1 MSPIR
6 MTQATALV
14 LRALATGH
22 RHGFEIMEVTGLA
35 SGTVYPVLRRLEN
48 EGALASTW
56 EGEDEARAA
65 GRPRRRIYA
74 LTSRGDRY
82 ADQAAEKL
90 ENARRFLMGPDG
102 WAGAGG
108 GE

>member
-35 SGTVYPVLRRLEN
+35 SGTVYPVLRRLETD
-48 EGALASTW
+48 GAVESTW
-56 EGEDEARAA
+56 EAEEQARQA
-65 GRPRRRIYA
+65 GRPRRRVYA
-74 LTSRGDRY
+74 LNERGH
-82 ADQAAEKL
+82 AHAAEASRRL
-90 ENARRFLMGPDG
+90 EDAMRFL
-102 WAGAGG
+102 AGG
-108 GE
+108 GLA